1 MPHHTATGV
10 FAKCNL
16 EPGFTCQIQ
25 FRINVEQIK
34 IEILFKA
41 IHNKTKM
48 LHFSH
53 VKRML
58 RNSIEIIDAIKQ
70 MFRIFNQQSRMSVSN
85 ISDKCERCNIK

>member
-1 MPHHTATGV
+1 MPHHTVTGV

-41 IHNKTKM
+41 IYQ
-48 LHFSH
+48 
-53 VKRML
+53 
-58 RNSIEIIDAIKQ
+58 SISQHEWIKLL
-70 MFRIFNQQSRMSVSN
+70 
-85 ISDKCERCNIK
+85 

>member
-41 IHNKTKM
+41 IHSKTKM

-58 RNSIEIIDAIKQ
+58 RNSMVIIDAIKQ
-70 MFRIFNQQSRMSVSN
+70 MFRFLINN
-85 ISDKCERCNIK
+85 PE